1 MQEHADM
8 YVEYVI
14 DSFSKKSIFYLFGQY
29 YIRCMVGSVPLR
41 RVTLRNA
48 CNIHRSLYYNNCRIN
63 MYELNSEDITA
74 TFKLS
79 SFCPEHIKNVWEQR
93 PTCLIR
99 RYSSRSDG
107 PRPSLVFGDTSL

>member
-1 MQEHADM
+1 
-8 YVEYVI
+8 
-14 DSFSKKSIFYLFGQY
+14 
-29 YIRCMVGSVPLR
+29 
-41 RVTLRNA
+41 
-48 CNIHRSLYYNNCRIN
+48 